1 MDKNNIQD
9 MYELTPT
16 QKGIL
21 YHSMKDSQQN
31 SYYVQGYAQ
40 VEGNINPLFLEESF
54 NFVIQKHDVL
64 RTAFVQEKLKQPIQ
78 IVLKHREA
86 KLEVQDITHLNEAD
100 QELFI
105 TRYKEKDRAKPYQLA
120 KDVLIRLHLIKTS
133 YRKYI
138 LLWNFHHIV
147 MDGWCWSLVFEEILR
162 VYGNLIHSQPTP
174 HQTTTKYSEY
184 IQWLKNQ
191 DTEAA
196 EHYWQT
202 YLQDYE
208 ETVTIPQQHKGNGVA
223 YHTEE
228 FACLLSEATTEQLT
242 SLSQMQHTTLNH
254 VIQTAWGILLQ
265 KYNRTHDVVFGTV
278 VSGRPPEVPNIERIV
293 GLFINTIPV
302 RMAQKSGDSFRSLLA
317 KMHDGMI
324 QSKPFEYSS
333 LADIQAK
340 SDCGGQL
347 FDHICVFENY
357 ASSLDA
363 LRELQDHLGFAIHG
377 GGGVEQNNY
386 NLSIVFLPGKQ
397 MEVSF
402 VFNREVYT
410 RSFIEKLANHFQN
423 IIDCVLRNPDIEV
436 DQIKLI
442 TPAEEQS
449 LLALSHRNQ
458 ADYPDDETV
467 TSLFQKQVVKT
478 PDAVALSYNQQTLTY
493 RKLDETSNQLARYLI
508 QKGIASETIV
518 AISVERSL
526 EMVIGILAIIKAGA
540 TYVPID
546 PHYPVERMEYT
557 LEDSEASFILV
568 DDPCRIAA
576 NYIGQVIALHDDQW
590 TQESGQALAELNT
603 PCSRA
608 YIIYTSGSTGK
619 PKGVMVEHRNVVQ
632 LLFNS
637 TNLFDFDHQDVW
649 TMFHSMCF
657 DFSVWEMYGS
667 LLQGGRLV
675 IVPRE
680 TAQDATQF
688 RQLLLEEKVTVLN
701 QTPSAFNMLSALEE
715 SDSSPL
721 HIRKVIFGGEE
732 LSPVQLKKWN
742 HKYPHTE
749 LVNMY
754 GITET
759 TVHVTYKK
767 ITQEEIDSNRS
778 NIGTTMAT
786 LNAYILDD
794 KQHLMPIGVPGEL
807 YVTGGGVTRG
817 YLNRAELTEERFI
830 NNPFKSGEKM
840 YKSGD
845 LARWLPNGDM
855 EYLGRIDHQV
865 KIRGHRIELN
875 EVSTQLLI
883 YPGVKEGTVLAKQ
896 DKEGYSYLCAYLVP
910 DEHYI
915 LEDLRQHMGNS
926 LPDYMVPSF
935 YVELEQLPMNSNG
948 KIQRSGLP
956 EPADIKKQDLHVIE
970 PVNELE
976 FKLLNIYQD
985 VLGFQHLSTT
995 DHFLKLGGHSLKAA
1009 MLVSRIHKAL
1019 ETQVSIRDILLNPT
1033 VREMAKLINYRDHSE
1048 QVFWIQAHE
1057 HRDVYPVTSQQKRL
1071 YSIQQL
1077 DPAGISYNVPFAVE
1091 IIGSIDKEKWQVAV
1105 QKLVERHEPLRTSF
1119 HLEHG
1124 QLIQR
1129 VHDQVSCPIVYMK
1142 TNEEELE
1149 SHASAF
1155 IQTFELDQAP
1165 LVRTVLLELS
1175 ITKHIFIMDIHH
1187 IICDGLSLNILI
1199 QDVLQIYQENALPLI
1214 QVQYKDYA
1222 VWQEEW
1228 LHSSTFKQQE
1238 HFWMERFSGELPTLN
1253 IPTDYRR
1260 PPQQTFEGEQLDFE
1274 LDATTTAKLKELA
1287 VSEQVTSYMSL
1298 FSAYTILLAK
1308 YSGQKDII
1316 VGSPLSGRRTGQL
1329 DHTVGMF
1336 ANVVPM
1342 RNKLE
1347 YEQTYVDFLQQVKT
1361 EMLLTYENG
1370 DYPLEQLLEQL
1381 PLQRDL
1387 SRNPL
1392 FDTVFTLEDIEELDI
1407 QMSDIELKEYKIG
1420 TQSAKFDLTW
1430 EIRLGETI
1438 EIHLVYNKSLFA
1450 EATMERL
1457 IGHFQQIILQIVDHP
1472 GVLIRD
1478 IQLLTDRE
1486 HHEILHQFNLPGN
1499 LSDHSQS
1506 TVIELWEERVAQTPD
1521 AIALEWREEKLTYR
1535 QVNEQAN
1542 QIARA
1547 LRSRNIS
1554 RDQVVGIMLFPSC
1567 LRVVSVM
1574 GVLKAGAAYLPIDP
1588 SYPTERISYFM
1599 EDSQAQLLI
1608 TERDLLGNITVNLGA
1623 ADQILFIDDRQAI
1636 DEHDTSNLKS
1646 VTRPEDMAYV
1656 IYTSGSTGKP
1666 KGVMIEHHSLCNF
1679 SNLATTFNIK
1689 EGSRVLQFF
1698 SFSFDAS
1705 VLETFL
1711 ALLSGATLVI
1721 EDRNELLEYGVGRW
1735 LREHTIHATILPPSL
1750 LRTLP
1755 YEPIPSLHTLIAG
1768 GEACTM
1774 DIIEKW
1780 SEGRTF
1786 VNAYGPTEG
1795 TVCSTAAILDQDSSR
1810 ITIGRP
1816 VVNTEIYIV
1825 DEHHH
1830 MQPIGVPGELCI
1842 SGPGLARGYLHRPEL
1857 SRERFIP
1864 NSFREHQ
1871 RMYKTGDLARWLPNG
1886 EIEYL
1891 GRIDDQV
1898 KVRGYRVELGEITQ
1912 GLLKHEAIPE
1922 ACILPVTSVNDV
1934 VFLVAYYV
1942 SEECFT
1948 NAMLRKFLSKE
1959 LPDYMIPA
1967 HFVHLSAMPL
1977 TANGKIDTK
1986 ALPQPKKSSETK
1998 VAPGNELEQLLVDIW
2013 SEVLSVSNIGID
2025 DHFFELGGDSIKAIQ
2040 LAAQLGQMGY
2050 AVKIKDIMQFQTI
2063 RELVSNLNW
2072 EKTLSIGEQMVVGEV
2087 PLTPI
2092 QKWVFNLSDN
2102 PFHWNQAVMMY
2113 NPEGWNM
2120 QVIVEAFE
2128 RITKHHDA
2136 LRMRFKHTDEGL
2148 VQENSD
2154 EAGRHFDIELFDWTT
2169 SEKIEFQIEQEANQ
2183 LQESIDLLQG
2193 PLIKLGVFRANDGD
2207 HLLII
2212 IHHLV
2217 VDAVSW
2223 RIIMEDFEYLYEG
2236 LKEHQDLQLPAK
2248 TTSFKTWSQEL
2259 SAYANSADF
2268 LQEKDYWK
2276 NVLKESVPQ
2285 LPVELAEGVG
2295 SHVFKDM
2302 DFIDVSL
2309 TQEETEALLT
2319 KAPSAYNTE
2328 INDLL
2333 LTALVMTIKEWTCN
2347 PNIAV
2352 DVESHGRDE
2361 FREHLNLTRTVGWF
2375 TSFYPVVYDASGDFP
2390 GELIQRVQ
2398 HTHARVPHNGIGYG
2412 ILKYLSEPQY
2422 TEDLEFTLSP
2432 EILFNYLG
2440 RFEDGLQ
2447 HEEIISSSMPMG
2459 ELIHQDMQWPYNL
2472 EMNAFIVNG
2481 IFHYSL
2487 RFNQRLFTRRTLEAL
2502 ALKYQQNLL
2511 DIIDHCVHIGLQK
2524 V

>member
-1 MDKNNIQD
+1 MDKSNIQD
-9 MYELTPT
+9 MYELTPM

-31 SYYVQGYAQ
+31 FYYVQGYAQ
-40 VEGNINPLFLEESF
+40 LEGNIDPHILEKGF

-86 KLEVQDITHLNEAD
+86 KLEVRDITHLNKAD
-100 QELFI
+100 QESFI
-105 TRYKEKDRAKPYQLA
+105 ERYKEEDRAKPYQLA

-133 YRKYI
+133 YSKYI

-147 MDGWCWSLVFEEILR
+147 MDGWCWSLVFEEILT
-162 VYGNLIHSQPTP
+162 VYGNLIQHQPLP
-174 HQTTTKYSEY
+174 RQSATKYSEY

-191 DTEAA
+191 DTNAA
-196 EHYWQT
+196 ARYWQA
-202 YLQDYE
+202 YLHGYE
-208 ETVTIPQQHKGNGVA
+208 ETAIIPRQQKGNGSA

-228 FACLLSEATTEQLT
+228 FSYLLSETVTERLAA
-242 SLSQMQHTTLNH
+242 LSQKEHTTLNH

-265 KYNRTHDVVFGTV
+265 KYNRTNDVVFGAV
-278 VSGRPPEVPNIERIV
+278 VSGRPPEVPNVERIV

-302 RMAQKSGDSFRSLLA
+302 RMIRKPGDTFRKLLA
-317 KMHDGMI
+317 TMHEGMI

-333 LADIQAK
+333 LADIQAN

-357 ASSLDA
+357 ASSLDS
-363 LRELQDHLGFAIHG
+363 LREIKDHLGFTIHG

-397 MEVSF
+397 LEVSF
-402 VFNREVYT
+402 VYNREVYT
-410 RSFIEKLANHFQN
+410 RSFIQSLAKHFQN
-423 IIDCVLRNPDIEV
+423 IIDGILLNPDIDIDSLKIV
-436 DQIKLI
+436 TTD
-442 TPAEEQS
+442 EEQEM
-449 LLALSHRNQ
+449 LKLSHRNQ

-467 TSLFQKQVVKT
+467 TTLFQKQVVKA
-478 PDAVALSYNQQTLTY
+478 PNAVALSCNQQTLTY
-493 RKLDETSNQLARYLI
+493 SELDKASNQLARYLI
-508 QKGIASETIV
+508 QKGVESETIV
-518 AISVERSL
+518 AISVERSV

-540 TYVPID
+540 TYMPID
-546 PHYPVERMEYT
+546 PHYPIERIEYT
-557 LEDSEASFILV
+557 LEDSGASFLIV
-568 DDPCRIAA
+568 DDPDSIPTK
-576 NYIGQVIALHDDQW
+576 YTGQVIALYDAIW
-590 TQESGQALAELNT
+590 AKESEQGLAELNT
-603 PCSRA
+603 PCSSA

-637 TNLFDFDHQDVW
+637 THLFDFDHRDVW

-657 DFSVWEMYGS
+657 DFSVWEMYGA
-667 LLQGGRLV
+667 LLYGGRLV

-680 TAQDATQF
+680 TAQDAAQF
-688 RQLLLEEKVTVLN
+688 RQLLLEEKVTILN

-715 SDSSPL
+715 PHSSPL
-721 HIRKVIFGGEE
+721 HIRRIIFGGEE
-732 LSPVQLKKWN
+732 LSPVQLKEWN
-742 HKYPHTE
+742 DKYPHTE
-749 LVNMY
+749 LINMY

-778 NIGTTMAT
+778 NIGNTMAT

-794 KQHLMPIGVPGEL
+794 QHHLMPIGVPGEL

-817 YLNRAELTEERFI
+817 YLNREELTKERFI
-830 NNPFKSGEKM
+830 DNPFKPGEKM

-845 LARWLPNGDM
+845 LAKWLSNGDM

-896 DKEGYSYLCAYLVP
+896 DKDGYSYLCAYLVP
-910 DEHYI
+910 EEHCS
-915 LEDLRQHMGNS
+915 LEDLRKHMENS
-926 LPDYMVPSF
+926 LPEYMVPSF
-935 YVELEQLPMNSNG
+935 YIEMEQLPINSNG
-948 KIQRSGLP
+948 KILRSGLP
-956 EPADIKKQDLHVIE
+956 EPADFKKRDIHMIE
-970 PVNELE
+970 PSNELE
-976 FKLLNIYQD
+976 FKLLGIYQD
-985 VLGFQHLSTT
+985 VLGFQHISTT

-1009 MLVSRIHKAL
+1009 MLVSRIHKSL
-1019 ETQVSIRDILLNPT
+1019 EVQVTIRDILLNPT
-1033 VREMAKLINYRDHSE
+1033 VREMAKLIHSRGHSE
-1048 QVFWIQAHE
+1048 QTFRIQAYDQRE
-1057 HRDVYPVTSQQKRL
+1057 VYPVTSQQKRL
-1071 YSIQQL
+1071 YSIQQF
-1077 DPAGISYNVPFAVE
+1077 DSAGISYNVPFAVE
-1091 IIGSIDKEKWQVAV
+1091 ISGHIDKEKWEVAV
-1105 QKLVERHEPLRTSF
+1105 HKLVERHEPLRTSF
-1119 HLEHG
+1119 HLENG

-1129 VHDQVSCPIVYMK
+1129 IHDQVSSPLLYIE
-1142 TNEEELE
+1142 TNGEELE
-1149 SHASAF
+1149 SHVSNF
-1155 IQTFELDQAP
+1155 IQPFELSRAP
-1165 LVRTVLLELS
+1165 LVRTALFELNR
-1175 ITKHIFIMDIHH
+1175 TRYVFIMDIHH
-1187 IICDGLSLNILI
+1187 IVCDGLSMNILI
-1199 QDVLQIYQENALPLI
+1199 QDLFALYQGNALPLL
-1214 QVQYKDYA
+1214 QVHYKDYA
-1222 VWQEEW
+1222 LWQEEW
-1228 LHSSTFKQQE
+1228 MNSSSFQQQE
-1238 HFWMERFSGELPTLN
+1238 QFWMERFSGELPTLN
-1253 IPTDYRR
+1253 FPTDYRR

-1274 LDATTTAKLKELA
+1274 LDATMTAKLKELA
-1287 VSEQVTSYMSL
+1287 VSEQVTSYMAL
-1298 FSAYTILLAK
+1298 LSAYTILLAK

-1336 ANVVPM
+1336 SNVVPL

-1347 YEQTYVDFLQQVKT
+1347 HEQTYAHFLQQVKSD
-1361 EMLLTYENG
+1361 MLLIYENG
-1370 DYPLEQLLEQL
+1370 DYPLEQLLEQIS
-1381 PLQRDL
+1381 LQRDL

-1392 FDTVFTLEDIEELDI
+1392 FDTVFTLEDVQQLDVQMKDI
-1407 QMSDIELKEYKIG
+1407 QLKEYKIG
-1420 TQSAKFDLTW
+1420 AQSAKFDLTW
-1430 EIRLGETI
+1430 EIRLGETV
-1438 EIHLVYNKSLFA
+1438 EIHLSYNQSLFSK
-1450 EATMERL
+1450 ATMEGL
-1457 IGHFQQIILQIVDHP
+1457 IGHFQQIILQIVDNP
-1472 GVLIRD
+1472 GIAIKD

-1486 HHEILHQFNLPGN
+1486 QQEILHQFNLSGSMP
-1499 LSDHSQS
+1499 DHSQS
-1506 TVIELWEERVAQTPD
+1506 TVIQLWEKRVNQIPD

-1542 QIARA
+1542 QLARV
-1547 LRSRNIS
+1547 LRSRNIG
-1554 RDQVVGIMLFPSC
+1554 RDQVVGIMLPPSC
-1567 LRVVSVM
+1567 QRVVSVM

-1588 SYPTERISYFM
+1588 SYPDERIAYFV
-1599 EDSQAQLLI
+1599 EDSQAQALI
-1608 TERDLLGNITVNLGA
+1608 TERAVMDNITSDLGSP
-1623 ADQILFIDDRQAI
+1623 DRILFIDDRHVI
-1636 DEHDTSNLKS
+1636 DQYDTANIESI
-1646 VTRPEDMAYV
+1646 TEPEDMAYV

-1666 KGVMIEHHSLCNF
+1666 KGVVIEHHSLCNF
-1679 SNLATTFNIK
+1679 SSLAVTFNIE

-1711 ALLSGATLVI
+1711 TLLAGGTLVI
-1721 EDRNELLEYGVGRW
+1721 EDRNILIEYGLMRW
-1735 LREHTIHATILPPSL
+1735 LREHMIHATILPPSL

-1768 GEACTM
+1768 GEACSM
-1774 DIIEKW
+1774 DIVEKW

-1795 TVCSTAAILDQDSSR
+1795 TVCATAAILDQKSSR

-1816 VVNTEIYIV
+1816 VVNTEVYIV

-1857 SRERFIP
+1857 SREKFVLNP
-1864 NSFREHQ
+1864 FREQQ

-1891 GRIDDQV
+1891 GRIDHQV

-1912 GLLKHEAIPE
+1912 RILAHESIHE
-1922 ACILPVTSVNDV
+1922 TCILPITNVNGIV
-1934 VFLVAYYV
+1934 SLSAYYV
-1942 SEECFT
+1942 SEEYLSP
-1948 NAMLRKFLSKE
+1948 AMLRKFLSKE

-1967 HFVHLSAMPL
+1967 HFVHLLAMPL
-1977 TANGKIDTK
+1977 TANGKIDAK
-1986 ALPQPKKSSETK
+1986 GLPHPNESLEFK
-1998 VAPGNELEQLLVDIW
+1998 VAPRNEQEKLLADLW

-2025 DHFFELGGDSIKAIQ
+2025 DPFFELGGDSIKAIQ
-2040 LAAQLGQMGY
+2040 LAARLAQAGY
-2050 AVKIKDIMQFQTI
+2050 ATKIKDIMQSQTI
-2063 RELVSNLNW
+2063 RELASNLNR
-2072 EKTLSIGEQMVVGEV
+2072 EKPGSINEQIVVGEI

-2092 QKWVFNLSDN
+2092 QHWVFNLNDN

-2113 NPEGWNM
+2113 NPEGWDT
-2120 QVIVEAFE
+2120 QVIGKAFE
-2128 RITKHHDA
+2128 QITVQHDA

-2148 VQENSD
+2148 VQENMD
-2154 EAGRHFDIELFDWTT
+2154 EAGHHFDIEVFDWPV
-2169 SEKIEFQIEQEANQ
+2169 SEKTEFQIEQEANR
-2183 LQESIDLLQG
+2183 LQASINLLQG
-2193 PLIKLGVFRANDGD
+2193 PLIKMGVFRADKGD

-2236 LKEHQDLQLPAK
+2236 FKENKEVQLPAK

-2268 LQEKDYWK
+2268 LQEKDYWRS
-2276 NVLKESVPQ
+2276 VLREGVSM
-2285 LPVELAEGVG
+2285 LPIELAEGEG
-2295 SHVFKDM
+2295 PHKFKEM
-2302 DFIDVSL
+2302 DSIDASL
-2309 TQEETEALLT
+2309 TIEETEALLT

-2333 LTALVMTIKEWTCN
+2333 LTALVKTIKDWTGN
-2347 PNIAV
+2347 PDVAI

-2375 TSFYPVVYDASGDFP
+2375 TSFYPVVYDASEDSL
-2390 GELIQRVQ
+2390 GELIHKVQ
-2398 HTHARVPHNGIGYG
+2398 STHAKVPHGGLGYG
-2412 ILKYLSEPQY
+2412 ILKFLTAPRY
-2422 TEDLEFTLSP
+2422 TEDIEFTLSP

-2447 HEEIISSSMPMG
+2447 REEIVSSSMPMG
-2459 ELIHQDMQWPYNL
+2459 ELIHQEMQWPYNL
-2472 EMNAFIVNG
+2472 EMNSFIVNG
-2481 IFHYSL
+2481 EFQYSL
-2487 RFNQRLFTRRTLEAL
+2487 RFNQRLFTRRTMEAL
-2502 ALKYQQNLL
+2502 ALKYQQNLT
-2511 DIIDHCVHIGLQK
+2511 DIIKHCVHKGLQK

>member
-1 MDKNNIQD
+1 MDKSNIQD
-9 MYELTPT
+9 MYELTPM

-40 VEGNINPLFLEESF
+40 VEGNINPLILEKGF

-105 TRYKEKDRAKPYQLA
+105 ENYKEEDRVKPYQLA

-133 YRKYI
+133 YNKYI

-147 MDGWCWSLVFEEILR
+147 MDGWCWSLVFEEILT
-162 VYGNLIHSQPTP
+162 VYGNLIHNQPVP
-174 HQTTTKYSEY
+174 HPSATKYSEY

-191 DTEAA
+191 DADAA
-196 EHYWQT
+196 ERYWQT
-202 YLQDYE
+202 YLHGYE
-208 ETVTIPQQHKGNGVA
+208 ETVTIPRQQGNGVA

-228 FACLLSEATTEQLT
+228 FSYSLSEATTERLT
-242 SLSQMQHTTLNH
+242 VLSQKQHTTLNH

-265 KYNRTHDVVFGTV
+265 KYNRTDDVVFGAV

-302 RMAQKSGDSFRSLLA
+302 RMTRKSGDTFRNLLA
-317 KMHDGMI
+317 KMHDGMV

-333 LADIQAK
+333 LADIQAN

-357 ASSLDA
+357 ASSLDS
-363 LRELQDHLGFAIHG
+363 LRELRDHLGFSIHG
-377 GGGVEQNNY
+377 GGGVEQNSY

-397 MEVSF
+397 MEVCF

-410 RSFIEKLANHFQN
+410 RSFIESLANHFQN

-442 TPAEEQS
+442 APVEEQR

-458 ADYPDDETV
+458 ADYPGDETL
-467 TSLFQKQVVKT
+467 TSLFKQQVLKS
-478 PDAVALSYNQQTLTY
+478 PGAVALSYNQQTLTY
-493 RKLDETSNQLARYLI
+493 RELDEMSNRLARYLI
-508 QKGIASETIV
+508 RKDIVSETIV
-518 AISVERSL
+518 AISVERSF
-526 EMVIGILAIIKAGA
+526 EMVVGILAIIKAGA
-540 TYVPID
+540 TYMPID
-546 PHYPVERMEYT
+546 PHYPVERIEYT
-557 LEDSEASFILV
+557 LEDSGASFLLV
-568 DDPCRIAA
+568 DNPSCVPT
-576 NYIGQVIALHDDQW
+576 NYTGQVITLRDNHW
-590 TQESGQALAELNT
+590 TQESGQALTELNT
-603 PCSRA
+603 PSSRA

-637 TNLFDFDHQDVW
+637 THLFDFDHRDVW

-657 DFSVWEMYGS
+657 DFSVWEMYGA
-667 LLQGGRLV
+667 LLRGGRLV
-675 IVPRE
+675 IVSKE
-680 TAQDATQF
+680 TAQDTTQF

-701 QTPSAFNMLSALEE
+701 QTPSAFNMLSAQEE
-715 SDSSPL
+715 PHSSPL
-721 HIRKVIFGGEE
+721 HIRKIIFGGEE

-742 HKYPHTE
+742 DKYPYTE
-749 LVNMY
+749 LINMY

-759 TVHVTYKK
+759 TVHVTYKR
-767 ITQEEIDSNRS
+767 ITQQEIDSNRS

-794 KQHLMPIGVPGEL
+794 QYHLMPIGIPGEL

-817 YLNRAELTEERFI
+817 YLNRVELTEERFI
-830 NNPFKSGEKM
+830 DNPFKPGEKM

-845 LARWLPNGDM
+845 LARWLPNEDM

-883 YPGVKEGTVLAKQ
+883 YSGVKEGTVLAKQ
-896 DKEGYSYLCAYLVP
+896 DKDGYSYLCAYLVP
-910 DEHYI
+910 EEDYS
-915 LEDLRQHMGNS
+915 LEDLRQHMANS
-926 LPDYMVPSF
+926 LPEYMVPSF
-935 YVELEQLPMNSNG
+935 YVEMEQLPINSNG

-956 EPADIKKQDLHVIE
+956 EPADMKKRDLHVVE

-976 FKLLNIYQD
+976 FKLVNIYQD
-985 VLGFQHLSTT
+985 VLGFQHISTT

-1009 MLVSRIHKAL
+1009 MLVSRIHKSL
-1019 ETQVSIRDILLNPT
+1019 EIQVSIRDILLNPT
-1033 VREMAKLINYRDHSE
+1033 VREMAKLINSRDQSE
-1048 QVFWIQAHE
+1048 QAFWIQAYDQRE
-1057 HRDVYPVTSQQKRL
+1057 VYPVTSQQKRL

-1077 DPAGISYNVPFAVE
+1077 DPAGTSYNVPFAVE
-1091 IIGSIDKEKWQVAV
+1091 VSGNIDKEKWQVAV

-1119 HLEHG
+1119 HLENG

-1129 VHDQVSCPIVYMK
+1129 VHDQVSCPILYIE

-1155 IQTFELDQAP
+1155 IQSFELNRAP
-1165 LVRTVLLELS
+1165 LVRTALLELS
-1175 ITKHIFIMDIHH
+1175 STKHIFIMDIHH

-1199 QDVLQIYQENALPLI
+1199 QDLLEVYQENALPLI
-1214 QVQYKDYA
+1214 QVHYKDYA
-1222 VWQEEW
+1222 IWQEEW
-1228 LHSSTFKQQE
+1228 LHSLAFKQQE

-1253 IPTDYRR
+1253 MPTDYRR
-1260 PPQQTFEGEQLDFE
+1260 PPQQTFDGEQLDFE

-1287 VSEQVTSYMSL
+1287 VSEQVTSYMAL

-1336 ANVVPM
+1336 ANVVPL

-1347 YEQTYVDFLQQVKT
+1347 YEQTYADFLQQVKS
-1361 EMLLTYENG
+1361 EMLLIYENG
-1370 DYPLEQLLEQL
+1370 DYPLEQLLEQI

-1392 FDTVFTLEDIEELDI
+1392 FDTVFTLEDVEELDI
-1407 QMSDIELKEYKIG
+1407 QMKDIELKEYKIG

-1438 EIHLVYNKSLFA
+1438 EIHLGYNKSLFSK
-1450 EATMERL
+1450 ATMERL
-1457 IGHFQQIILQIVDHP
+1457 IGHFQQIILQIVDNP
-1472 GVLIRD
+1472 GIFIKD
-1478 IQLLTDRE
+1478 ILLLTDWE
-1486 HHEILHQFNLPGN
+1486 HHEVLHQFNLSEN
-1499 LSDHSQS
+1499 LPDHSES
-1506 TVIELWEERVAQTPD
+1506 TVIQLWEERVTQTPD

-1542 QIARA
+1542 QIARV

-1554 RDQVVGIMLFPSC
+1554 RDQVVGIMLLPSC

-1574 GVLKAGAAYLPIDP
+1574 GVLKAGASYLPIDP
-1588 SYPTERISYFM
+1588 SYPAERIAYFI

-1608 TERDLLGNITVNLGA
+1608 TERALMDNITADLGGPGR
-1623 ADQILFIDDRQAI
+1623 ILFIDDRQAI
-1636 DEHDTSNLKS
+1636 DQYDTSNIES
-1646 VTRPEDMAYV
+1646 ITRPEDMAYV

-1666 KGVMIEHHSLCNF
+1666 KGVVIEHHSLCNF

-1711 ALLSGATLVI
+1711 ALLAGATLVI
-1721 EDRNELLEYGVGRW
+1721 EDRNDLLEYGVGRW
-1735 LREHTIHATILPPSL
+1735 LREHMIHVTILPPSL

-1795 TVCSTAAILDQDSSR
+1795 TVCATAAILDQDSSR

-1816 VVNTEIYIV
+1816 VVNTEVYIV

-1830 MQPIGVPGELCI
+1830 MQPVGVPGELCI

-1857 SRERFIP
+1857 SREKFIP
-1864 NSFREHQ
+1864 NPFGEHQ

-1891 GRIDDQV
+1891 GRIDDQI

-1912 GLLKHEAIPE
+1912 RLLEHESILE
-1922 ACILPVTSVNDV
+1922 TCILSATSVNGIV
-1934 VFLVAYYV
+1934 SLVAYYV
-1942 SEECFT
+1942 SEESI
-1948 NAMLRKFLSKE
+1948 AAAVLRKFLSKE

-1986 ALPQPKKSSETK
+1986 ALPQPNDSFESK
-1998 VAPGNELEQLLVDIW
+1998 VAPRNELEQLLVDLW
-2013 SEVLSVSNIGID
+2013 SEVLSVPNTGID

-2040 LAAQLGQMGY
+2040 LAARLGQVGY

-2063 RELVSNLNW
+2063 RELASNLSR
-2072 EKTLSIGEQMVVGEV
+2072 EKLISINEEQIVVGEV

-2092 QKWVFNLSDN
+2092 QQWVFNLSDN

-2113 NPEGWNM
+2113 NPKGWDT

-2128 RITKHHDA
+2128 QITKQHDA
-2136 LRMRFKHTDEGL
+2136 LRMRFKHTNKGL
-2148 VQENSD
+2148 VQENLA
-2154 EAGRHFDIELFDWTT
+2154 EAGRHFDIELFNWTM
-2169 SEKIEFQIEQEANQ
+2169 SEKIEFQIEQEANR
-2183 LQESIDLLQG
+2183 LQTSIDLLQG
-2193 PLIKLGVFRANDGD
+2193 PLIKLGVFRANNGD

-2223 RIIMEDFEYLYEG
+2223 RIIMEDFEYLYGG
-2236 LKEHQDLQLPAK
+2236 LKEHQNVQLPAK

-2259 SAYANSADF
+2259 SAYANSVDF
-2268 LQEKDYWK
+2268 LQAKDYWK
-2276 NVLKESVPQ
+2276 NVLRESVPK

-2295 SHVFKDM
+2295 PHVFKDM
-2302 DFIDVSL
+2302 DFIDISL

-2319 KAPSAYNTE
+2319 KAPPAYNTE

-2333 LTALVMTIKEWTCN
+2333 LTALVKAIKDWTGN
-2347 PNIAV
+2347 PDVAV

-2375 TSFYPVVYDASGDFP
+2375 TSFYPVVYDGSGDSLD
-2390 GELIQRVQ
+2390 ELIQRVQ
-2398 HTHARVPHNGIGYG
+2398 RTHAKVPNNGIGYG
-2412 ILKYLSEPQY
+2412 ILKYLTEPQY

-2447 HEEIISSSMPMG
+2447 HEEIVSSSMPMG

-2487 RFNQRLFTRRTLEAL
+2487 RFNQRLFTRRTMEAL
-2502 ALKYQQNLL
+2502 TLKYQQSLT
-2511 DIIDHCVHIGLQK
+2511 DIINHCVHKGLQK

>member
-1 MDKNNIQD
+1 MDKSNIQD
-9 MYELTPT
+9 MYELTPM

-21 YHSMKDSQQN
+21 YHSMKDDQQN

-40 VEGNINPLFLEESF
+40 LEGTINPHILEKGF

-86 KLEVQDITHLNEAD
+86 KLEVQDITHLNETD
-100 QELFI
+100 QELFLE
-105 TRYKEKDRAKPYQLA
+105 RYKEEDRAKPYQLA

-133 YRKYI
+133 YNKYI
-138 LLWNFHHIV
+138 LLWNFHHII
-147 MDGWCWSLVFEEILR
+147 MDGWCWSLVFEEILT
-162 VYGNLIHSQPTP
+162 VYGNLNHNQPLP
-174 HQTTTKYSEY
+174 HQSATKYSEY

-191 DTEAA
+191 DTDAA
-196 EHYWQT
+196 ARYWQT
-202 YLQDYE
+202 YLHGYE
-208 ETVTIPQQHKGNGVA
+208 ETVTIPRQQKGNGVA

-228 FACLLSEATTEQLT
+228 FSHSLSKATTEHLT
-242 SLSQMQHTTLNH
+242 ALSQKQHTTLNH

-265 KYNRTHDVVFGTV
+265 KYNRTDDVVFGTV

-302 RMAQKSGDSFRSLLA
+302 RMTRKPGDTFCNLLA
-317 KMHDGMI
+317 EMHEGMI

-333 LADIQAK
+333 LADIQAN

-357 ASSLDA
+357 ASSLDS
-363 LRELQDHLGFAIHG
+363 LRELKDHLGFAIHG

-386 NLSIVFLPGKQ
+386 DLSIVFVPGKQ
-397 MEVSF
+397 LKVSF

-410 RSFIEKLANHFQN
+410 RSFIESLANHFQN
-423 IIDCVLRNPDIEV
+423 IIDCVLRNSDIEI
-436 DQIKLI
+436 DQIKLV
-442 TPAEEQS
+442 TPEEEQR
-449 LLALSHRNQ
+449 LLELSHRNQ
-458 ADYPDDETV
+458 ADYPDDGTI
-467 TSLFQKQVVKT
+467 TALFQKQVVKT

-493 RKLDETSNQLARYLI
+493 RELDKASNQLARYLI
-508 QKGIASETIV
+508 KKGVESETIG

-526 EMVIGILAIIKAGA
+526 EMVVGILAIIKAGA
-540 TYVPID
+540 TYMPID
-546 PHYPVERMEYT
+546 PHYPVERIEYT
-557 LEDSEASFILV
+557 LEDSGASFLLV
-568 DDPCRIAA
+568 DDPGSIPAK
-576 NYIGQVIALHDDQW
+576 YSGQVIALHDDKW
-590 TQESGQALAELNT
+590 TQESEQVLAELNT

-637 TNLFDFDHQDVW
+637 TNLFDFDHRDVW

-657 DFSVWEMYGS
+657 DFSVWEMYGA
-667 LLQGGRLV
+667 LLHGGRLV

-688 RQLLLEEKVTVLN
+688 RQLLLKENVTILN

-715 SDSSPL
+715 PHSSPL
-721 HIRKVIFGGEE
+721 HIRKIIFGGEE
-732 LSPVQLKKWN
+732 LSPVQLKKWS

-749 LVNMY
+749 LINMY

-759 TVHVTYKK
+759 TVHVTYKR

-794 KQHLMPIGVPGEL
+794 QHHLMPVGIPGEL

-817 YLNRAELTEERFI
+817 YLNREELTKERFI
-830 NNPFKSGEKM
+830 DNPFKPGEKM

-845 LARWLPNGDM
+845 LAKWLPNGDM

-883 YPGVKEGTVLAKQ
+883 YSGVKEGTVLAKQ
-896 DKEGYSYLCAYLVP
+896 DKDGYSYLCAYLVP
-910 DEHYI
+910 EEHYS
-915 LEDLRQHMGNS
+915 LEDLRQHMASS
-926 LPDYMVPSF
+926 LPEYMVPSF
-935 YVELEQLPMNSNG
+935 YVEMEHLPINSNG

-956 EPADIKKQDLHVIE
+956 EPADMKKRDIHMIE
-970 PVNELE
+970 PINELE
-976 FKLLNIYQD
+976 FKLLSIYQD
-985 VLGFQHLSTT
+985 VLGFQHISTT

-1009 MLVSRIHKAL
+1009 MLVSRIHKSL
-1019 ETQVSIRDILLNPT
+1019 DIQLTIRDILLNPT
-1033 VREMAKLINYRDHSE
+1033 VREMAKLINSREHSE
-1048 QVFWIQAHE
+1048 QTFWIQASDQRE
-1057 HRDVYPVTSQQKRL
+1057 AYPVTSQQKRL
-1071 YSIQQL
+1071 YSIQQF
-1077 DPAGISYNVPFAVE
+1077 DSAGISYNVPFAVE
-1091 IIGSIDKEKWQVAV
+1091 VSGYIDKEKWQAAV

-1119 HLEHG
+1119 HLENG

-1129 VHDQVSCPIVYMK
+1129 VHAQAFSPVLYIE

-1149 SHASAF
+1149 SHVSAF
-1155 IQTFELDQAP
+1155 IQPFELNRAP
-1165 LVRTVLLELS
+1165 LVRTALLELNS
-1175 ITKHIFIMDIHH
+1175 TQHIFIMDIHH
-1187 IICDGLSLNILI
+1187 MICDGWSLNILI
-1199 QDVLQIYQENALPLI
+1199 QDLFELYQGNALPLL
-1214 QVQYKDYA
+1214 QVHYKDYA
-1222 VWQEEW
+1222 LWQEEW
-1228 LHSSTFKQQE
+1228 LHSPSFKQQE
-1238 HFWMERFSGELPTLN
+1238 HFWVERFSGELPTLDF
-1253 IPTDYRR
+1253 PTDYRR

-1274 LDATTTAKLKELA
+1274 LDATTAAKLKELA
-1287 VSEQVTSYMSL
+1287 VSEQVTSYMAL
-1298 FSAYTILLAK
+1298 FSAYAILLAK

-1336 ANVVPM
+1336 SNVVPL

-1347 YEQTYVDFLQQVKT
+1347 YEQTYADFLQQVKS
-1361 EMLLTYENG
+1361 EMLLIYENG
-1370 DYPLEQLLEQL
+1370 DYPLEQLLEQIS
-1381 PLQRDL
+1381 LQRDL

-1392 FDTVFTLEDIEELDI
+1392 FDTVFTLEDVEELNI
-1407 QMSDIELKEYKIG
+1407 QMKDIKLKEYKID

-1438 EIHLVYNKSLFA
+1438 EIHLGYNRSLFSK
-1450 EATMERL
+1450 ATMERL
-1457 IGHFQQIILQIVDHP
+1457 IGHFQQIILQIIDNP
-1472 GVLIRD
+1472 SIAIKD
-1478 IQLLTDRE
+1478 IQLLTDWE
-1486 HHEILHQFNLPGN
+1486 QQEILHQFNLSDSLP
-1499 LSDHSQS
+1499 DHSQS
-1506 TVIELWEERVAQTPD
+1506 TVIQLWEERVQQTPD

-1542 QIARA
+1542 QIARV
-1547 LRSRNIS
+1547 LRSRNIG
-1554 RDQVVGIMLFPSC
+1554 RDHVVGIMLLPSC
-1567 LRVVSVM
+1567 VRVVSVM

-1588 SYPTERISYFM
+1588 SYPVERIAYFV
-1599 EDSQAQLLI
+1599 EDSQAQVLI
-1608 TERDLLGNITVNLGA
+1608 TERALMDSITTDLGGS
-1623 ADQILFIDDRQAI
+1623 DRILFIDDRQAI
-1636 DEHDTSNLKS
+1636 DQYDTSNIES
-1646 VTRPEDMAYV
+1646 ITRPEDMAYV

-1666 KGVMIEHHSLCNF
+1666 KGVMIEHYSLSNF

-1711 ALLSGATLVI
+1711 TLLAGGTLVI
-1721 EDRNELLEYGVGRW
+1721 EDRNILVEYGLGRW
-1735 LREHTIHATILPPSL
+1735 LREHMIHATVLPPSL

-1795 TVCSTAAILDQDSSR
+1795 TVCATVAILDQDSSR

-1816 VVNTEIYIV
+1816 VVNTEVYIV
-1825 DEHHH
+1825 DEHHR
-1830 MQPIGVPGELCI
+1830 MQPVGVPGELCI
-1842 SGPGLARGYLHRPEL
+1842 SGPGLARGYLHRSEL
-1857 SRERFIP
+1857 SREKFVP
-1864 NSFREHQ
+1864 NPFREQQ

-1912 GLLKHEAIPE
+1912 RLLEHESIRE
-1922 ACILPVTSVNDV
+1922 TCILPVTSVNGIV
-1934 VFLVAYYV
+1934 SLVAYYV
-1942 SEECFT
+1942 SEECLAT
-1948 NAMLRKFLSKE
+1948 AMLRKFLSKE

-1986 ALPQPKKSSETK
+1986 GLPHPNESLESK
-1998 VAPGNELEQLLVDIW
+1998 VAPGNELEKLLVDLW
-2013 SEVLSVSNIGID
+2013 SEALSVSNIGID

-2040 LAAQLGQMGY
+2040 LAARLGQVGY

-2063 RELVSNLNW
+2063 RELASNLNG
-2072 EKTLSIGEQMVVGEV
+2072 EKTASMNEQIVVGEV

-2092 QKWVFNLSDN
+2092 QHWVFNLNDN

-2113 NPEGWNM
+2113 SPEGWDT
-2120 QVIVEAFE
+2120 QVIVKAFE
-2128 RITKHHDA
+2128 RITKQHDA
-2136 LRMRFKHTDEGL
+2136 LRMRFKHTNEGL
-2148 VQENSD
+2148 VQENMD
-2154 EAGRHFDIELFDWTT
+2154 EAGRHFDIEIFDWTV
-2169 SEKIEFQIEQEANQ
+2169 SEKIEFQIEQEANR
-2183 LQESIDLLQG
+2183 LQSSIHLLQG
-2193 PLIKLGVFRANDGD
+2193 PLIKLGVFRTDHGD

-2223 RIIMEDFEYLYEG
+2223 RIIMEDFEYLYESF
-2236 LKEHQDLQLPAK
+2236 KEDRDVQLPAK

-2276 NVLKESVPQ
+2276 NVLRESVSK
-2285 LPVELAEGVG
+2285 LPIELAEGAG
-2295 SHVFKDM
+2295 THIFKEM
-2302 DFIDVSL
+2302 DSIDVSL

-2319 KAPSAYNTE
+2319 KAPVAYNTE

-2333 LTALVMTIKEWTCN
+2333 LTALVKTIKDWAGN
-2347 PNIAV
+2347 PDVAV

-2361 FREHLNLTRTVGWF
+2361 FREHLNLARTVGWF
-2375 TSFYPVVYDASGDFP
+2375 TSFYPVVYKANGDSL
-2390 GELIQRVQ
+2390 GELIQSVQ
-2398 HTHARVPHNGIGYG
+2398 RTHAKVPHNGIGYG
-2412 ILKYLSEPQY
+2412 ILKYLTETQY

-2447 HEEIISSSMPMG
+2447 REETVSSSMPMG

-2487 RFNQRLFTRRTLEAL
+2487 RFNQRLFTRRTMEAL
-2502 ALKYQQNLL
+2502 TLKYQQSLT
-2511 DIIDHCVHIGLQK
+2511 DIINHCVHKGLQK